1 MEKKYADVIVGIS
14 HEKIDRAFQYI
25 VPQHLQTELEIG
37 MCVHI
42 PFGRGNHIQEG
53 NVIGFSEQAE
63 GDQTD
68 CSGLCESNRAQY
80 SVSCLDQKL
89 LWMHDDRCIENG
101 TSRQAGEESSGI
113 P

>member
-42 PFGRGNHIQEG
+42 PFGRGNHIQ
-53 NVIGFSEQAE
+53 IG
-63 GDQTD
+63 
-68 CSGLCESNRAQY
+68 RAH
-80 SVSCLDQKL
+80 V
-89 LWMHDDRCIENG
+89 
-101 TSRQAGEESSGI
+101 
-113 P
+113 